1 MSRRSLLI
9 VSSVAVVL
17 VAGAFVGVVLATSGG
32 GDKLT
37 IYTARSHYGEEQPF
51 KTFAKSDDADLTLF
65 GGDASSLYERLK
77 NEGSSTKAD
86 VLITV
91 DAANLWRAEQAGLLQ
106 PDRDPEVEKHV
117 PANLRDPKGRWY
129 GLTVRA
135 RTIMRSTERVKP
147 TDATTYE
154 DLGDPRWKGRLC
166 LRSGTSEYNVSFV
179 ADRIAKDGAAK
190 TKAMLKRWM
199 ANEPTIVGSDT
210 DQLKAIANDTCDVAL
225 TNSYYLGREL
235 EEDPK
240 FPVAPVW
247 ADQKGRGTHLNL
259 SGIGIVKGADQA
271 ASAKRLVR
279 YLTQPSEQRV
289 FAQNNHEFGV
299 DSQEDTTP
307 EIKQFGSFKTDPIDV
322 AGAGKHLDDAVK
334 MMADVGWT

>member
-1 MSRRSLLI
+1 MSRRTLILIASLGAL
-9 VSSVAVVL
+9 A
-17 VAGAFVGVVLATSGG
+17 VAGAFVGVVVATSGG
-32 GDKLT
+32 GDKLI
-37 IYTARSHYGEEQPF
+37 IYTARSHYGEEKPF
-51 KTFAKSDDADLTLF
+51 KTFASSEGEDLTLF
-65 GGDASSLYERLK
+65 GGDASSLYERLRS
-77 NEGSSTKAD
+77 EGQSTKAD

-91 DAANLWRAEQAGLLQ
+91 DAANLWRAEQAGLLEAN
-106 PDRDPEVEKHV
+106 PDPEVERHV
-117 PANLRDPKGRWY
+117 PSNLRDPKGRWY

-179 ADRIAKDGAAK
+179 ADRIAKYGEK
-190 TKAMLKRWM
+190 STRAMLERWM
-199 ANEPTIVGSDT
+199 ANEPDILGSDT
-210 DQLKAIANDTCDVAL
+210 DVLKAIADGSCDVGL

-235 EEDPK
+235 KDDPK

-259 SGIGIVKGADQA
+259 SGIGIVKGADQEGE
-271 ASAKRLVR
+271 AKKLVR
-279 YLTQPSEQRV
+279 YLTEPVEQRV

-299 DSQEDTTP
+299 DSQSDTTP
-307 EIKQFGSFKTDPIDV
+307 QIKQFGTFKTDPIDV
-322 AGAGKHLDDAVK
+322 AGAGRHLDDAVRL
-334 MMADVGWT
+334 MTDVGWN